1 MEFLLGGLSSCCA
14 VLFTNPF
21 DVLKTRQQLEGELL
35 AKNSIGKRA
44 YRGLWQSIVSVV
56 QSDGLRGLQKG
67 LPAAALYQLSMNS
80 VRLGTYQT
88 VDNLGWT
95 RSDNALLTPFLS
107 VFWGGF
113 AGVIGATVS
122 CPVYVVKTQ
131 LQAVSSGAYTAKFQ
145 HRHSGTVAA
154 FVNMYKDSGI
164 KGLYRGYTANLARVS
179 IGSST
184 QMASFVACKNF
195 FTKYEMFQE
204 SVVLTALA
212 ASTVAG
218 FFTSVLMSPCDVVT
232 TRMTNQ
238 GEPRL
243 CGVSATGK
251 GVLYANI
258 VDCFVKIY
266 RAEGIHGMYK
276 GFVPLYVRVAPH
288 TVLNL
293 TFWEFFKNLYNEY
306 SSRTSSK
313 LKVVKCDR

>member
-35 AKNSIGKRA
+35 AKGSIKQHA
-44 YRGLWQSIVSVV
+44 YRGLWQSIVTVV
-56 QSDGLRGLQKG
+56 KSDGLRGLQKG

-95 RSDNALLTPFLS
+95 RSENALLTPFLS

-113 AGVIGATVS
+113 AGMISSTVS
-122 CPVYVVKTQ
+122 CPVYVIKTQ
-131 LQAVSSGAYTAKFQ
+131 MQAVSCGSYTAKFQ
-145 HRHSGTVAA
+145 HRHSGVVAA
-154 FVNMYKDSGI
+154 FRNMYREAGI
-164 KGLYRGYTANLARVS
+164 KGLYRGYTANLARVAM
-179 IGSST
+179 GSST
-184 QMASFVACKNF
+184 QMASFAACKDF
-195 FTKYEMFQE
+195 FIQYEMFQE
-204 SVVLTALA
+204 SVVLTAIA
-212 ASTVAG
+212 ASSVAG

-238 GEPRL
+238 G
-243 CGVSATGK
+243 VSSTGK
-251 GVLYANI
+251 GLLYKNI
-258 VDCFVKIY
+258 FDCFVKIY

-276 GFVPLYVRVAPH
+276 GFIPLYVRVAPH

-293 TFWEFFKNLYNEY
+293 TFWEFFKKLHDQY
-306 SSRTSSK
+306 SRGSEK
-313 LKVVKCDR
+313 LL

>member
-35 AKNSIGKRA
+35 AKSNIGKRA
-44 YRGLWQSIVSVV
+44 YKGLWQSIVSVV

-88 VDNLGWT
+88 ADNLGWT
-95 RSDNALLTPFLS
+95 RSDNVLLTPFLS
-107 VFWGGF
+107 VFWGGL
-113 AGVIGATVS
+113 AGAIGATFS

-131 LQAVSSGAYTAKFQ
+131 MQAVTSGSYTAKFQ

-154 FVNMYKDSGI
+154 FVNMYKEGGF

-184 QMASFVACKNF
+184 QMASFSACKNF
-195 FTKYEMFQE
+195 FIKYEIFQE

-212 ASTVAG
+212 SSTVAG

-238 GEPRL
+238 G
-243 CGVSATGK
+243 VSATGK
-251 GVLYANI
+251 GILYANI
-258 VDCFVKIY
+258 FDCFLKIY
-266 RAEGIHGMYK
+266 RTEGIHGMYK

-293 TFWEFFKNLYNEY
+293 TFWEFFKNLYDDY
-306 SSRTSSK
+306 SNRGSK
-313 LKVVKCDR
+313 LKADR

>member
-35 AKNSIGKRA
+35 ARGSVANRA
-44 YRGLWQSIVSVV
+44 YKGMWQSIRSVV

-67 LPAAALYQLSMNS
+67 LPAAALYQFTMNS
-80 VRLGTYQT
+80 VRLGTFQT

-95 RSDNALLTPFLS
+95 KSDNAFVSPFLS

-113 AGVIGATVS
+113 AGVISATVS

-131 LQAVSSGAYTAKFQ
+131 LQAVSSGSYTAKFQ
-145 HRHSGTVAA
+145 HRHSGTIAA
-154 FVNMYKDSGI
+154 FVNMYRQSGVR
-164 KGLYRGYTANLARVS
+164 GLYRGYTANLARVA

-184 QMASFVACKNF
+184 QMASFTTCKDF
-195 FTKYEMFQE
+195 LTKYETFRD

-212 ASTVAG
+212 SSTVAG

-238 GEPRL
+238 G
-243 CGVSATGK
+243 VSETGR
-251 GVLYANI
+251 GLLYENI
-258 VDCFVKIY
+258 FDCFVKVY

-276 GFVPLYVRVAPH
+276 GFVPLYIRVAPH

-293 TFWEFFKNLYNEY
+293 TFWEFFKNVHDSY
-306 SSRTSSK
+306 SKRDPTIAA
-313 LKVVKCDR
+313 VVER